1 MILTDTQFYKL
12 YGSFEYL
19 ITEMEIKLLEARKKA
34 LKGNFNDAEDKIEI
48 LKSLRNAFHQIWH
61 NQFMVDNSQIKVI
74 QERQKLLSKIITLEM
89 ENKSLKENIK

>member
-1 MILTDTQFYKL
+1 MILTDSQFYKL

-48 LKSLRNAFHQIWH
+48 LKSLRNAFHQLWH
-61 NQFMVDNSQIKVI
+61 NQFMVDNSHIKVI

>member
-1 MILTDTQFYKL
+1 MILTDSQFYKL

-34 LKGNFNDAEDKIEI
+34 LNGNFNDAEDKIEI
-48 LKSLRNAFHQIWH
+48 LKSLRNAFHQLWH
-61 NQFMVDNSQIKVI
+61 NQFIIDNSQIKVI

>member
-1 MILTDTQFYKL
+1 MILTDSQFYKL

-19 ITEMEIKLLEARKKA
+19 ITEMETKLLEARKKA
-34 LKGNFNDAEDKIEI
+34 LNGNFNDAQDKIEI
-48 LKSLRNAFHQIWH
+48 LKSLRNAFHQLWH
-61 NQFMVDNSQIKVI
+61 NQFIIDNSQIKVI

>member
-34 LKGNFNDAEDKIEI
+34 LNGNFNDAEDKIEI
-48 LKSLRNAFHQIWH
+48 LKNLRNAFHQLWH
-61 NQFMVDNSQIKVI
+61 NQFIIDNSQIKVI

>member
-19 ITEMEIKLLEARKKA
+19 ITEIEIKLLEARKRA
-34 LKGNFNDAEDKIEI
+34 LKGNFKDAEDKIEI

-61 NQFMVDNSQIKVI
+61 NQFIIDNNQIKVI
-74 QERQKLLSKIITLEM
+74 QERQKLLSKIITLEI
-89 ENKSLKENIK
+89 ENKNLKENII

>member
-1 MILTDTQFYKL
+1 MILTDSQFYKL

-48 LKSLRNAFHQIWH
+48 LKNLRNAFHQLWH
-61 NQFMVDNSQIKVI
+61 NQFIIDNSQIKVI

>member
-1 MILTDTQFYKL
+1 MILTDSQFYKL

-48 LKSLRNAFHQIWH
+48 LKNLRNAFHQLWH

-89 ENKSLKENIK
+89 ENKFLKENIK

>member
-61 NQFMVDNSQIKVI
+61 NQFIIDNSQIKVI

>member
-34 LKGNFNDAEDKIEI
+34 LKGNFNDAEDKIET
-48 LKSLRNAFHQIWH
+48 LRKLRNAFHQIWH
-61 NQFMVDNSQIKVI
+61 NQFIIDNSQIKVI

-89 ENKSLKENIK
+89 ENKYLKENIK